1 MDLGQFAYRPG
12 GGGATSS
19 GGSSS
24 SGRAGPP
31 RAKRSSYWS
40 YGGGNGRRLAL
51 WDALGDDLVELIFS
65 HLDDRALFKLARC
78 DRRMCALARA
88 AARRHLGLSE
98 SQWEVYRAVLQRR
111 ESVLLMGAPGSG
123 KSFLLNVL
131 KERLPSPLVTASTGA
146 AAEKIGASTW
156 NAALGLGLGTELIA
170 KIMNRPPQWR
180 SHIAQCGSVLLD
192 EISMLTAHVLDL
204 GEEVLRRTK
213 GGLPQIVA
221 CGDPMQ
227 LRAVAADE
235 DGPFYDSRLVKQRLR
250 PYILRESHRQ
260 GKQSK
265 FLAILNR
272 ARVGLATERD
282 LQWLYACALRPE
294 QLPAGQAP
302 SLLVCTNAEADT
314 HNFERMAALPAE
326 YQYFTVVHT
335 GPIEERKCWATATM
349 PFRMSLTL
357 KVGARVLLTVNP
369 RGWGMENLHN
379 GSTGTVVS
387 LGVGSALVRFDCGVT
402 RTIRPHTV
410 EKIRNEKVVATRTQL
425 PLLVAFAISIHRAQ
439 GATLDLVSI
448 NLARAFAAGQAYV
461 ALSRAR
467 KINHIVLSG
476 LTLRALNHVDRPS
489 LEFYQESVRRAAKR
503 ASKRSA

>member
-1 MDLGQFAYRPG
+1 MDLGKFAYRA
-12 GGGATSS
+12 GGATSS

-24 SGRAGPP
+24 SGPP
-31 RAKRSSYWS
+31 RANKRSSYWS
-40 YGGGNGRRLAL
+40 YGGGNGRRLAV

-65 HLDDRALFKLARC
+65 HLDDRALLKLARC
-78 DRRMCALARA
+78 DRRMCALARV
-88 AARRHLGLSE
+88 AARRYLGLSA

-131 KERLPSPLVTASTGA
+131 KERLPRPLVTASTGA

-156 NAALGLGLGTELIA
+156 HAALGLGLGTQSIA
-170 KIMNRPPQWR
+170 KIMDRPPQWR

-282 LQWLYACALRPE
+282 LQWLNACALRPE

-335 GPIEERKCWATATM
+335 GPMEERKLWATATM

-369 RGWGMENLHN
+369 HGWGMENLHN

-410 EKIRNEKVVATRTQL
+410 EKIRNEKVVATRSQL

-448 NLARAFAAGQAYV
+448 NLSRAFAAGQAYV

-476 LTLRALNHVDRPS
+476 LTLRALNHVDRAS
-489 LEFYQESVRRAAKR
+489 LAFYQESVKRAAKR
-503 ASKRSA
+503 SAKRSA